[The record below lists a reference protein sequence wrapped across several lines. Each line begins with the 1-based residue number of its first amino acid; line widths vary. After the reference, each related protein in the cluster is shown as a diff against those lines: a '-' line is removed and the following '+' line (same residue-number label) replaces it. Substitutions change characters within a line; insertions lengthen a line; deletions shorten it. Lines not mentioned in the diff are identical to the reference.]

1 MLAGP
6 ISASLLLGYVIFT
19 MILQKN
25 KIYLQLAA
33 ILKLNKFIFRQSVI
47 LASSCSLTSF
57 LASFT
62 IFSILGHM
70 ALIEGKNISE
80 VATQGNGFV
89 FTLHEQ
95 QTILF
100 EIGAFKT
107 TIVFTML
114 SFFSLVESAVPITL

>member
-1 MLAGP
+1 
-6 ISASLLLGYVIFT
+6 
-19 MILQKN
+19 
-25 KIYLQLAA
+25 
-33 ILKLNKFIFRQSVI
+33 
-47 LASSCSLTSF
+47 
-57 LASFT
+57 
-62 IFSILGHM
+62 M

-107 TIVFTML
+107 SIVFTML
-114 SFFSLVESAVPITL
+114 RFFSLVESAVPITL